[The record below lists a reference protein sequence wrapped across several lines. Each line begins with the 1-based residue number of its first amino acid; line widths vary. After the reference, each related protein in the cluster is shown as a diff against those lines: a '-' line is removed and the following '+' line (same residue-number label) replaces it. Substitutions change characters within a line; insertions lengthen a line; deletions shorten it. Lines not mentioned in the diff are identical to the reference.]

1 MNRYYDLF
9 PEEKSALSEEIEA
22 MYLGRNYQERCM
34 KILAPLIGDPRTRVT
49 KENAEIVNDI
59 SVCFC
64 MDLLNKKCAN
74 PEMDNEVLKKH
85 MMDMLRFI
93 IEK

>member
-1 MNRYYDLF
+1 
-9 PEEKSALSEEIEA
+9 
-22 MYLGRNYQERCM
+22 M

-64 MDLLNKKCAN
+64 MDLLIKSVRIRKWI
-74 PEMDNEVLKKH
+74 MKY
-85 MMDMLRFI
+85 
-93 IEK
+93 